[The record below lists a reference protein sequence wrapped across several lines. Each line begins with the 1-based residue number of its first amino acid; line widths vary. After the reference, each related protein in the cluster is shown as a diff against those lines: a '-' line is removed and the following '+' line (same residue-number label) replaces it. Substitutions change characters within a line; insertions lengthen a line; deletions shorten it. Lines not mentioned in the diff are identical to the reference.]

1 MRRGAEEE
9 SPDSDGDVDR
19 PMPRRSD
26 SRIATDF
33 NDYDV
38 LIIRGECSEQGWT
51 KQGDCYVVKL
61 DTCKRSR
68 SIEAVN
74 FM

>member
-9 SPDSDGDVDR
+9 SSDSDGDVDR

-38 LIIRGECSEQGWT
+38 LIIGGS
-51 KQGDCYVVKL
+51 VVNRAGL
-61 DTCKRSR
+61 SR
-68 SIEAVN
+68 ETV
-74 FM
+74 M

>member
-1 MRRGAEEE
+1 MI
-9 SPDSDGDVDR
+9 
-19 PMPRRSD
+19 MM
-26 SRIATDF
+26 F
-33 NDYDV
+33 
-38 LIIRGECSEQGWT
+38 LIIRRECSEQGWI

-61 DTCKRSR
+61 ETCKRSR